1 MEHIM
6 DIFTIDPD
14 KCNRDGICVTE
25 CPVAGIQMLDKEG
38 VPTPG
43 PGLEQTCMACGH
55 CVAVCPT
62 GALSHRDVPIE
73 QCPEIKKDLVINQD
87 QAEQFLRSR
96 RSVRVYKDKSAPREV
111 LKQLV
116 DMAHYAPTAHNDQEV
131 CFTVIEDKEE
141 VKMLAGLSIDWMRG
155 IMEADPGLGKKMSLP
170 LFIGAWDMGFDV
182 VCRSAPHMILAH
194 AEHGKS
200 PFSRYYPTDCASALA
215 YVELAA
221 PTLGLGTFWGGM
233 FMGAALAYPPLLE
246 AMNLPKDHR
255 LNGVL
260 MLGYPK
266 FKYHRLPERKPVP
279 VRFSVKDSMA

>member
-1 MEHIM
+1 M
-6 DIFTIDPD
+6 DIIVVDPD
-14 KCNRDGICVTE
+14 KCNQDGICVAE
-25 CPVAGIQMLDKEG
+25 CPVAGIQLANPES
-38 VPTPG
+38 VPVPG

-62 GALSHRDVPIE
+62 GALTHRDVPIAD
-73 QCPEIKKDLVINQD
+73 CPEIQKDLVINQE
-87 QAEQFLRSR
+87 QAAQFLRSR

-111 LKQLV
+111 LQQLV

-131 CFTVIEDKEE
+131 HFTVIEDKNE
-141 VKMLAGLSIDWMRG
+141 VKMLAGLAIDWMRG
-155 IMEADPGLGKKMSLP
+155 VLKADPALGKKMSCHI
-170 LFIGAWDMGFDV
+170 FVGAWDMGFDAI
-182 VCRSAPHMILAH
+182 CRSAPHMVLAH

-215 YVELAA
+215 YLELAA

-233 FMGAALAYPPLLE
+233 FMGAALSYAPLLE

-260 MLGYPK
+260 MMGYPK
-266 FKYHRLPERKPVP
+266 FKYHRLPTRKDAH
-279 VRFSVKDSMA
+279 VRWGVK